1 MSPCLCCKS
10 SLQLLLAVEAQSA
23 AEPASEPVPTQPA
36 VEEQPT
42 AEVASAPVPAQAVAE
57 EQSIAVAAPFRVQI
71 TVPESLP
78 VLGAYLR
85 HGNVE
90 FLDRDHKIFRCD
102 LLGVD
107 KMHARKK
114 LLM

>member
-57 EQSIAVAAPFRVQI
+57 EQSIAVAAPFRAQI
-71 TVPESLP
+71 TVPESFP
-78 VLGAYLR
+78 VLGAYS